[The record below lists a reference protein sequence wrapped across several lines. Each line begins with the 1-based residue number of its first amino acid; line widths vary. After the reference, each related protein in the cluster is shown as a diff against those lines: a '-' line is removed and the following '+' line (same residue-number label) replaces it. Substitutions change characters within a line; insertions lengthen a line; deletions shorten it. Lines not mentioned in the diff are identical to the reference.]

1 MMRIVVTDSKGAKSE
16 HAVKGHAATLG
27 RAEDNSIV
35 LRGWTVG
42 KRQATIELRGESIYV
57 VDHGGLSTTELNH
70 KVIDKEAGPLG
81 ADDIIGIAGYTLQ
94 AFKGAVADAV
104 PAPLAPAS
112 AAAPLSSL
120 SQKLAAVP
128 AAEAAPRSVV
138 DAHSQTTTLDLRAAI
153 AGLPTMSE
161 ASPAPATPK
170 PVAAVPTPASVA
182 PPPSAPIKPPPAPMS
197 TELADVMTH
206 WRAVIYEK
214 LISTMDLRRI
224 DVSRMNEDQ
233 LRASTATIVNEVI
246 ASETGIPGTVDKTRL
261 GKEVLDEAVGLGP
274 LEELL
279 ADPTVTEIM
288 VNRFDQIYVERGGK
302 LTRSAVVFTSEKG
315 VVSAI
320 ERIVAPLGRRID
332 ESSPMVDARLKDGSR
347 VNAVIPPL
355 ALKGANITIRKFSK
369 NKLHDTDLI
378 KFGSVT
384 KEIMAFMQQAVHHAA
399 NIVISGGTGSGKTTL
414 LNVLSNYIPEDDRI
428 ITVEDAAELQLGQP
442 HVVSLESRPPNVE
455 GKGAIPIRD
464 LVKNCL
470 RMRPDRIVV
479 GECRGGEALD
489 MLQAMNTGHDGSMT
503 TAHANTPRDCI
514 ARLEVMT
521 LMSGLDL
528 PIRAIREQISSAVHI
543 IIQQSRFPD
552 GSRRVT
558 HVTEVTGMEGEMIQ
572 LQDIFLFKMEGYGAD
587 GRIRGKFFAT
597 GAIPEL
603 YQSLTERGIP
613 VDLSIFQKDKAL

>member
-1 MMRIVVTDSKGAKSE
+1 MIRIVVTDSKGAKSE
-16 HAVKGHAATLG
+16 YKAQGAATLG
-27 RAEDNSIV
+27 RAEDNTVV

-42 KRQATIELRGESIYV
+42 KKQATIERRGEKLYV
-57 VDHGGLSTTELNH
+57 VDHGGLSATELNQ
-70 KVIDKEAGPLG
+70 KVIDREAGPLVSG
-81 ADDIIGIAGYTLQ
+81 DVIGIAGYSIQ
-94 AFKGAVADAV
+94 ATVVSDEARPTGPSVAER
-104 PAPLAPAS
+104 LAS
-112 AAAPLSSL
+112 
-120 SQKLAAVP
+120 VP
-128 AAEAAPRSVV
+128 AAEPAPRAVV
-138 DAHSQTTTLDLRAAI
+138 DAHSQTTSIDLRAAI
-153 AGLPTMSE
+153 AGVPTME
-161 ASPAPATPK
+161 VAAPAPIPLPIATPAPVPT
-170 PVAAVPTPASVA
+170 PVAAPPAAPIKAA
-182 PPPSAPIKPPPAPMS
+182 PPPAALS
-197 TELADVMTH
+197 TDEAALMTK
-206 WRAVIYEK
+206 WRSIIYDK

-233 LRASTATIVNEVI
+233 LRTATMGIINEIV
-246 ASETGIPGTVDKTRL
+246 ASEVAMPVSIDKARL
-261 GKEVLDEAVGLGP
+261 AKEVLDEAVGLGP

-279 ADPTVTEIM
+279 ADPLVTEIM
-288 VNRFDQIYVERGGK
+288 VNRYDQIYIERGGK
-302 LTRSAVVFTSEKG
+302 LTQSSVVFTGEKG

-384 KEIMAFMQQAVHHAA
+384 KEIMAFMQQAVHHAS

-455 GKGAIPIRD
+455 GKGAVPIRD

-558 HVTEVTGMEGEMIQ
+558 HVTEVTGMEGDMIQ
-572 LQDIFLFKMEGYGAD
+572 LQDIFLFKMEGYGPD
-587 GRIRGKFFAT
+587 GRIRGKFIAT
-597 GAIPEL
+597 GAIPDL
-603 YQSLTERGIP
+603 YQSLAERGIP

>member
-1 MMRIVVTDSKGAKSE
+1 MFTIVVTDSKGQRSE
-16 HAVKGHAATLG
+16 HTIASNTAAIG
-27 RAEDNSIV
+27 RAEGNAVV

-42 KRQATIELRGESIYV
+42 KHQATIEQRANGYYV
-57 VDHGGLSTTELNH
+57 VDHGGISATEINR
-70 KVIDKEAGPLG
+70 KTVDGEYGPLTA
-81 ADDIIGIAGYTLQ
+81 ADEIGIAGYLLRLVVGKASAPQWSDAVEVTIPIPLAAKTAEALPAQVATSAPAAPVVTPAPVVAPTPVVSTTPTL
-94 AFKGAVADAV
+94 AMNASTEPAKPLASPVVPITESKPAV
-104 PAPLAPAS
+104 PALPPAS
-112 AAAPLSSL
+112 P
-120 SQKLAAVP
+120 
-128 AAEAAPRSVV
+128 EAR
-138 DAHSQTTTLDLRAAI
+138 QTI
-153 AGLPTMSE
+153 NE
-161 ASPAPATPK
+161 
-170 PVAAVPTPASVA
+170 
-182 PPPSAPIKPPPAPMS
+182 
-197 TELADVMTH
+197 
-206 WRAVIYEK
+206 WRGVIYHK

-224 DVSRMNEDQ
+224 DVSRMSEDE
-233 LRASTATIVNEVI
+233 LRSSAAALVDEII
-246 ASETGIPGTVDKTRL
+246 ALENTLPKNIDRKRL
-261 GKEVLDEAVGLGP
+261 AKEVLDEAIGLGP
-274 LEELL
+274 LEDLL

-288 VNRFDQIYVERGGK
+288 VNRFDQIYIERSGK
-302 LTRSAVVFTSEKG
+302 LQLSDVNFSEEKG

-384 KEIMAFMQQAVHHAA
+384 KEVMAFMQQAVHHAS

-414 LNVLSNYIPEDDRI
+414 LNVLSNYIPDDDRI

-455 GKGAIPIRD
+455 GKGAVTIRD

-528 PIRAIREQISSAVHI
+528 PIRAIREQIASAVHI

-558 HVTEVTGMEGEMIQ
+558 HVTEITGMEGEMIQ
-572 LQDIFLFKMEGYGAD
+572 LQDIFLFKQEGYGPD
-587 GRIRGKFFAT
+587 GKIRGRFIAT

-603 YQSLTERGIP
+603 YQSLAERGIP
-613 VDLSIFQKDKAL
+613 VDLSIFQKDRPS

>member
-1 MMRIVVTDSKGAKSE
+1 IRDSMSDSE
-16 HAVKGHAATLG
+16 
-27 RAEDNSIV
+27 RE
-35 LRGWTVG
+35 
-42 KRQATIELRGESIYV
+42 
-57 VDHGGLSTTELNH
+57 
-70 KVIDKEAGPLG
+70 
-81 ADDIIGIAGYTLQ
+81 
-94 AFKGAVADAV
+94 
-104 PAPLAPAS
+104 
-112 AAAPLSSL
+112 
-120 SQKLAAVP
+120 KLA
-128 AAEAAPRSVV
+128 EARNLV
-138 DAHSQTTTLDLRAAI
+138 Q
-153 AGLPTMSE
+153 
-161 ASPAPATPK
+161 K
-170 PVAAVPTPASVA
+170 
-182 PPPSAPIKPPPAPMS
+182 
-197 TELADVMTH
+197 
-206 WRAVIYEK
+206 K
-214 LISTMDLRRI
+214 LLQTMDLRRV
-224 DVSRMNEDQ
+224 DVSRMNEDE
-233 LRASTATIVNEVI
+233 LRTTTAALIHEII
-246 ASETGIPGTVDKTRL
+246 ATEPGLPTGVDKARVA
-261 GKEVLDEAVGLGP
+261 KAVLDEAVGLGP
-274 LEELL
+274 LEDLL
-279 ADPTVTEIM
+279 ADPKISEIM
-288 VNRFDQIYVERGGK
+288 VNRYDQIYIEKGGK
-302 LTRSAVVFTSEKG
+302 LTLSDITFSGEKA

-369 NKLHDTDLI
+369 SKLQDTDLI

-384 KEIMAFMQQAVHHAA
+384 KEIMEFMHQAVHHAA

-455 GKGAIPIRD
+455 GKGAVTIRD

-558 HVTEVTGMEGEMIQ
+558 HVTEIVGMEGDMIQ
-572 LQDIFLFKMEGYGAD
+572 LQDIFLFKMEGYGPD
-587 GRIRGKFFAT
+587 GKIRGKFIAT

-603 YQSLTERGIP
+603 YQSLQERGIS
-613 VDLSIFQKDKAL
+613 VDLSIFQKDRVL

>member
-1 MMRIVVTDSKGAKSE
+1 MMRIHVTDSKGAKSE
-16 HAVKGHAATLG
+16 YAVKGGSATLG
-27 RAEDNSIV
+27 RAEDNTVV

-42 KRQATIELRGESIYV
+42 KRQATIEQRGESIYV
-57 VDHGGLSTTELNH
+57 VDHGGLSATELNQ
-70 KVIDKEAGPLG
+70 KAIEQEAGPLSSG
-81 ADDIIGIAGYTLQ
+81 DVIGIAGYTIQ
-94 AFKGAVADAV
+94 VVKAAAEAAT
-104 PAPLAPAS
+104 PAPAS
-112 AAAPLSSL
+112 AMLA
-120 SQKLAAVP
+120 KLAAVP
-128 AAEAAPRSVV
+128 AAEPAARSVV

-153 AGLPTMSE
+153 AGVPLMDKPE
-161 ASPAPATPK
+161 ATPAPIAPLPPRAPA
-170 PVAAVPTPASVA
+170 PVPA
-182 PPPSAPIKPPPAPMS
+182 PPPPPAAPIKPPPAPLS
-197 TELADVMTH
+197 DDEAAVMTR
-206 WRAVIYEK
+206 WRAAIYEK

-224 DVSRMNEDQ
+224 DVSRMSEDQ
-233 LRASTATIVNEVI
+233 LRAATAGIVNEIV
-246 ASETGIPGTVDKTRL
+246 ASETGLPASVNKARL

-274 LEELL
+274 LEDLL

-302 LTRSAVVFTSEKG
+302 LTQSAVVFTSEKG

-455 GKGAIPIRD
+455 GKGAIHIRD

-572 LQDIFLFKMEGYGAD
+572 LQDIFLFKQEGYGAD

-603 YQSLTERGIP
+603 YQSLSERGIP
-613 VDLSIFQKDKAL
+613 VDLSIFQKDKIL

>member
-1 MMRIVVTDSKGAKSE
+1 MKVLVSDSKGARSE
-16 HAVKGHAATLG
+16 LQIAQEAATIG
-27 RAEDNSIV
+27 RAENNAIV
-35 LRGWTVG
+35 LKGWTVG
-42 KRQATIELRGESIYV
+42 KHQATIEIRAGGAYLI
-57 VDHGGLSTTELNH
+57 DHGGMTVTEVNG
-70 KVIDKEAGPLG
+70 KTVDGEYGPLTPS
-81 ADDIIGIAGYTLQ
+81 DEIGIASYSLKVVSVGDP
-94 AFKGAVADAV
+94 GATAPIMVPPPPPPPAGTVPPPAIVKPRVANSVADSVA
-104 PAPLAPAS
+104 APPPPT
-112 AAAPLSSL
+112 AAASI
-120 SQKLAAVP
+120 AAVP
-128 AAEAAPRSVV
+128 
-138 DAHSQTTTLDLRAAI
+138 
-153 AGLPTMSE
+153 
-161 ASPAPATPK
+161 
-170 PVAAVPTPASVA
+170 
-182 PPPSAPIKPPPAPMS
+182 PPPPPPVPRADPPRAPL
-197 TELADVMTH
+197 TDNQRDALAVARDMVQK
-206 WRAVIYEK
+206 K
-214 LISTMDLRRI
+214 LIQTMDLRRV
-224 DVSRMNEDQ
+224 DVSRMNEDE
-233 LRASTATIVNEVI
+233 LRNTTSALINEII
-246 ASETGIPGTVDKTRL
+246 ASETGLPAGVDKARVA
-261 GKEVLDEAVGLGP
+261 KAVLDEAIGLGP
-274 LEELL
+274 LEDLL
-279 ADPTVTEIM
+279 SDPAITEIM
-288 VNRFDQIYVERGGK
+288 VNRYDQIYIEQSGK
-302 LTRSAVVFTSEKG
+302 LTLSDITFSGEKA

-378 KFGSVT
+378 RFGSVT
-384 KEIMAFMQQAVHHAA
+384 KEIMQFMQQAVHHAA

-414 LNVLSNYIPEDDRI
+414 LNVLSNYIPDDDRI

-455 GKGAIPIRD
+455 GKGAVTIRD

-558 HVTEVTGMEGEMIQ
+558 HVTEITGMEGDMIQ
-572 LQDIFLFKMEGYGAD
+572 LQDIFLFKMEGYGPD
-587 GRIRGKFFAT
+587 GKIRGKFTAT

-603 YQSLTERGIP
+603 YQTLQERGIP
-613 VDLSIFQKDKAL
+613 VDLSIFQKGREL